1 MEEEKVND
9 PAVLFYSADFLV
21 GVMDMTMEERG
32 QYITLLSYQHQ
43 KGHLSMETI
52 RFLVG
57 SVSEKVLAHFKI
69 DEQGLYFNKRMEK
82 EIGTRKDFVQS
93 RRENGKKG
101 GRPKT
106 VNKPSGKPNG
116 KPSGIAT
123 TNLMG
128 NEDEDVNENINI
140 YNNLIT
146 YIENTLGRN
155 ISSAEYDLITNWEDN
170 EITRHAIKE
179 TALARATSLKYTERI
194 LETYKSKGLKT
205 LADVEKY
212 EKDFREKRNKK
223 PTWFDKDIKEEPVSN
238 EEQEELN
245 ELLRE
250 FK

>member
-1 MEEEKVND
+1 MEKEKMND

-21 GVMDMTMEERG
+21 GVIDMTMEERG

-69 DEQGLYFNKRMEK
+69 DDQGLYFNKRMDK
-82 EIGTRKDFVQS
+82 EINARKGFVLS

-101 GRPKT
+101 GRPKKLD
-106 VNKPSGKPNG
+106 KPIGNPTGK
-116 KPSGIAT
+116 AT
-123 TNLMG
+123 KNLMG
-128 NEDEDVNENINI
+128 NEDVDVNENINI
-140 YNNLIT
+140 DDNLFN
-146 YIENTLGRN
+146 YIQKELNRTLSSSEIELVNT
-155 ISSAEYDLITNWEDN
+155 WEDN
-170 EITRHAIKE
+170 DITRHAIKE

-205 LADVEKY
+205 LAEVERY
-212 EKDFREKRNKK
+212 EKDFREKKSNKK
-223 PTWFDKDIKEEPVSN
+223 PTWFDKDIKEESASN